1 VAEGVPLPAV
11 ASDNRAGGRMAIEHL
26 VSLGHRRIGHLT
38 AAPRHVAAPDRLA
51 GARDGLRAAGE
62 SPDALAIAAGDS
74 WVAGGERAMREL
86 LATNPDLTAVFAYN
100 DLMAIGAI
108 RAIRSA
114 GRQVPDDVSVVGFDD
129 VDLAAYVDPPLTT
142 IAQSTAEMGR
152 WAFERLARLLAA
164 PDGDGGDEIVRLPVK
179 LVVRAST
186 GPAPG

>member
-1 VAEGVPLPAV
+1 
-11 ASDNRAGGRMAIEHL
+11 
-26 VSLGHRRIGHLT
+26 
-38 AAPRHVAAPDRLA
+38 
-51 GARDGLRAAGE
+51 
-62 SPDALAIAAGDS
+62 
-74 WVAGGERAMREL
+74 MREL